1 MVFLGFEPRPAGDV
15 GADEST
21 QLWRSHYGI
30 LFSYFTKL
38 FWWISYQ
45 PLSTKYL
52 TKSFYILNEMFSLSD
67 FMIYVNQLINV
78 FKKFSSRQFSNK
90 KRRTRLTL
98 AARIR
103 FMKWLNDGKWQF
115 FDDGFLIHSICR
127 NRRSR
132 YFGTLE

>member
-98 AARIR
+98 EARIR
-103 FMKWLNDGKWQF
+103 FYEMIDWWQMTIF
-115 FDDGFLIHSICR
+115 W
-127 NRRSR
+127 RRLSNP
-132 YFGTLE
+132 FHLSQPSK